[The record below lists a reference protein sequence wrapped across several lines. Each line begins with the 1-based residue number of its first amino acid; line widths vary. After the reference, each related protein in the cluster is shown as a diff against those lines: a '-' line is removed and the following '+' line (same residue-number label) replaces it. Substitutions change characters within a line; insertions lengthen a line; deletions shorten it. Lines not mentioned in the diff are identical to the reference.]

1 MNFILNCFNLTN
13 IYGKEKISTLRSKNK
28 VADEKKLVQSGFL
41 KKNRQMKVGQ
51 NNKCDI
57 TKTPGLVQVCFGPN
71 LKKML

>member
-1 MNFILNCFNLTN
+1 M
-13 IYGKEKISTLRSKNK
+13 
-28 VADEKKLVQSGFL
+28 ADEKNLVQSGKFSSATLFLEGRPLIFFL

-71 LKKML
+71 LKKMG